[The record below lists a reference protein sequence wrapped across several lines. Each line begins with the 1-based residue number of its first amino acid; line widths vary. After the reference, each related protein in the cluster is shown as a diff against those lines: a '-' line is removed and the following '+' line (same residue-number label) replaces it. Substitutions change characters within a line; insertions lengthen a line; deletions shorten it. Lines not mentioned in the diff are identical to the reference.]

1 MGSLRFAWWNLENLF
16 DTVDDPIS
24 ADFDFTVG
32 EGWTQEL
39 FDAKK
44 ANLAGAIDEL
54 HGGQGPELLGVAE
67 VEGDDVFEQLLAA
80 TGNSHLKVVKDP
92 NGTSDLRGI
101 DVSLAYD
108 DRKLTV
114 VDKQSHVV
122 HLRYATRDIYEVEF
136 ELRDTHERFVVIASH
151 WPSRRRGR
159 WRSEPFRVAVAE
171 NIGFIV
177 RDHVRVD
184 ANAYEKLRAKDDLKP
199 VQDAWETPI
208 LIVGDFNDEP
218 PDRSVVEHL
227 QASSE
232 LDRVIGPTNDI
243 TAFEKDTARYRND
256 DIWLYN
262 ASWKFLEPEDL
273 GTFFISSTPD
283 EAFANRY
290 QVLDQIVASRG
301 LLTEGGVRLDVDSVA
316 IHRTDTVATR
326 TGRPRGFDRK
336 SKKGTSDHL
345 PVTAVLTN

>member
-1 MGSLRFAWWNLENLF
+1 
-16 DTVDDPIS
+16 
-24 ADFDFTVG
+24 
-32 EGWTQEL
+32 
-39 FDAKK
+39 
-44 ANLAGAIDEL
+44 
-54 HGGQGPELLGVAE
+54 
-67 VEGDDVFEQLLAA
+67 
-80 TGNSHLKVVKDP
+80 
-92 NGTSDLRGI
+92 
-101 DVSLAYD
+101 
-108 DRKLTV
+108 
-114 VDKQSHVV
+114 
-122 HLRYATRDIYEVEF
+122 
-136 ELRDTHERFVVIASH
+136 
-151 WPSRRRGR
+151 
-159 WRSEPFRVAVAE
+159 
-171 NIGFIV
+171 
-177 RDHVRVD
+177 
-184 ANAYEKLRAKDDLKP
+184 
-199 VQDAWETPI
+199 
-208 LIVGDFNDEP
+208 
-218 PDRSVVEHL
+218 VVEHL

-316 IHRTDTVATR
+316 IHRADTVATR

-345 PVTAVLTN
+345 PVTAVLTNQREPRSAPRSAMRRACASDPDPPRRPAHRCDPDRRVRQRLGR

>member
-44 ANLAGAIDEL
+44 ANLAGAINEL

-184 ANAYEKLRAKDDLKP
+184 ANAYEKLRAK
-199 VQDAWETPI
+199 
-208 LIVGDFNDEP
+208 
-218 PDRSVVEHL
+218 
-227 QASSE
+227 
-232 LDRVIGPTNDI
+232 
-243 TAFEKDTARYRND
+243 
-256 DIWLYN
+256 
-262 ASWKFLEPEDL
+262 
-273 GTFFISSTPD
+273 
-283 EAFANRY
+283 
-290 QVLDQIVASRG
+290 
-301 LLTEGGVRLDVDSVA
+301 
-316 IHRTDTVATR
+316 
-326 TGRPRGFDRK
+326 GRPQAGPGRVGNADPHRRRLQRRAARPQCGRAPAGVERARPRDRA
-336 SKKGTSDHL
+336 DQ
-345 PVTAVLTN
+345 